1 MARVIIDD
9 RWLRTAEDGTVPS
22 SAAKR
27 SLANTKDL
35 AKARVP
41 EKWRTSIYGTGKR
54 WRVRWYV
61 ADSDG
66 KNIQKSRYFE
76 KLSDAES
83 FKAAMEDD
91 IRAGRYRDPNAGHH
105 LFRVVAEEWPQ
116 SKVDIK
122 DVTLGRYTYVYPQWG
137 DVLLSGITVKD
148 VQSWV
153 NDLVAGNYKTELP
166 LDKHGVMR
174 KPKPL
179 SPSSIKNIVR
189 VVMCSVLDFVVKHD
203 YLAEN
208 VIDKVITPKRVK

>member
-9 RWLRTAEDGTVPS
+9 RWLRTAEDGAVPS

-122 DVTLGRYTYVYPQWG
+122 DVTLGRYTR
-137 DVLLSGITVKD
+137 DTRCMSIRSGATYCFR
-148 VQSWV
+148 
-153 NDLVAGNYKTELP
+153 A
-166 LDKHGVMR
+166 
-174 KPKPL
+174 
-179 SPSSIKNIVR
+179 SPSKTCKAGSMISWPGTTRPNFR
-189 VVMCSVLDFVVKHD
+189 WTSM
-203 YLAEN
+203 A
-208 VIDKVITPKRVK
+208 